1 MDKSIVQVNLQN
13 MGVSY
18 KGYALLDYLISRIF
32 VDFKSADLQKER
44 CLFFSSSSD
53 VKESLDELNKCGLIK
68 SYEWDRGSVSLVKPN
83 RELIIKTLLPP
94 ETQQIVIKKTAATTK
109 RAKTEISDS
118 VISIVKHYNEL
129 GVFRGQSATKTVDNF
144 ANAALE
150 KYTLDQI
157 IEAIDFASTQQW
169 VLNKVDQ
176 PWFNLAW
183 ILKNIDGFMLGGK
196 YNKYGEKNE
205 ENVGNKYIKDSDSST
220 FFL

>member
-18 KGYALLDYLISRIF
+18 KGYALLDYLIGRIF

-53 VKESLDELNKCGLIK
+53 VKESLDELSKCGLIK
-68 SYEWDRGSVSLVKPN
+68 SYEWDRGSVSLIKPN
-83 RELIIKTLLPP
+83 RELIVQTLLPP
-94 ETQQIVIKKTAATTK
+94 ETQKIVIKKAAAATK
-109 RAKTEISDS
+109 RVKTEISDN
-118 VISIVKHYNEL
+118 VITIVKHYNGL

-196 YNKYGEKNE
+196 YNKYGDNSEEKVE
-205 ENVGNKYIKDSDSST
+205 NKYIKDSDSST

>member
-53 VKESLDELNKCGLIK
+53 VKESLEELNRCGLIK
-68 SYEWDRGSVSLVKPN
+68 GYEWDRGSVSMVKPN

-94 ETQQIVIKKTAATTK
+94 ETQQIVIKKTSATTK
-109 RAKTEISDS
+109 RVKTEISDS

>member
-53 VKESLDELNKCGLIK
+53 VKESLEELNKCGLIK

-94 ETQQIVIKKTAATTK
+94 ETQQIVIKKTTVTTK
-109 RAKTEISDS
+109 RVKTEISDS

-144 ANAALE
+144 ANVALE

>member
-53 VKESLDELNKCGLIK
+53 VKESLEELNKCGLIK

-94 ETQQIVIKKTAATTK
+94 ETQQIVIKKTSATTK
-109 RAKTEISDS
+109 RVKTEISDS